1 MYSVYKN
8 NRRKFNKK
16 NNQILGVKFDVIQ
29 WVKSLK
35 IYWKFL

>member
-8 NRRKFNKK
+8 NRRKLKK